1 MPTGLQINPTT
12 GEITGT
18 PTVEQTGTDAT
29 ITATNGVSPDDSV
42 TISFAVVVL
51 IAPQFVPSTQPS
63 VTSNVGASFTLDL
76 NATGN
81 PAPTYSATNLPSGL
95 NIDATTGLISG
106 TFTTE
111 QTRTTTITASNGVSP
126 DATVSIQFTVLA
138 ALAAPQITTV
148 VTGTQTLRTNMLYEL
163 QLEATGFPTSITWG
177 VTSGTLPN
185 NVILNTA
192 TGEIRGTPDTD
203 QSASAVVITAS
214 NGVSPDAT
222 ITITFE
228 VVTRIAPAFGAIA
241 PQMLVVNM
249 PYTYTLPVTGT
260 PTPVVTEQSQFLGRA
275 ISSAN
280 INLAVGVWRGG
291 TRIGDRIHFVRDTT
305 NVTTAYDFNGG
316 RQSSDDI
323 TLTGASSI
331 RGIVSTDD
339 RIYVF
344 SLNGTS
350 ALAFNHS
357 GGRVSGDDIDLSSFG
372 TGNRWE
378 GATRTDSLIYFVDNI
393 DDVARAYNF
402 DRTRSAE
409 NDISLGEGA
418 WRSALALRDRIYF
431 LNDGNIEE
439 AQGWDLEGNR
449 QTGFDLSFV
458 PGFWH
463 ASAASDDRMW
473 FVDNSTDIAAAYIS
487 YGSALPT
494 GVTYAN
500 GVVSGTPTVVGQDVD
515 ITFIA
520 TNSSGDEA
528 SATVSFEVAP
538 TPSAP
543 QITAPTIT
551 SYLYPLGSSVA
562 LDLVATAS
570 PQVSL
575 WSVTSGTLPSGLSFS
590 STSGNAVQIVGTVDT
605 IYPSAEVVITA
616 SNGVDPDATVNIQF
630 TVIAA
635 LFAPQF
641 VPATQPAF
649 TRNVGDEFTLDL
661 NATGNPTP
669 TYSSPNLPNGLS
681 IDATTGV
688 ITGTFATPQTITS
701 TITATNSEDTDTV
714 TISFTVNAL
723 VSPSLAAVAA
733 QSYTIHTAITPVT
746 LQASGNPTPVISE
759 RRGLP
764 QPLTSD
770 FGLSSGAWRG
780 AARNGNRIYFVRT
793 GSTTL
798 FAYDLQGGRQL
809 GDDITVTGTNHEGL
823 VFTDTRIFLVDNA
836 LSTAFAFDHSGT
848 EVVGDNINI
857 GSGGWAGASR
867 RGDRIYFLD
876 NANNVIRVYTTS
888 GARREA
894 EDITVQNRAYRS
906 ILALDD
912 VIYVI
917 ADSTNNAYPYD
928 YSGAAQT
935 TSLDLGEGSWHGS
948 VWTPNHQIFFVN
960 AADNTAHAYS
970 DGSNLP
976 RGVLINDGV
985 ISGTPTAVFPTTTA
999 TFQAKNNVLPD
1010 ATIDVPFTVT
1020 AALSAPQITTRTF
1033 PTQSYRIGD
1042 VFPAIDVNAT
1052 GNPVPTWSATNLPPG
1067 LQINTTTGVITGTF
1081 TALYATAQATITASN
1096 GVGSDDSITIEFTVV
1111 DALFA
1116 PTIPADA
1123 QTSYQL
1129 YRTTPFTLDL
1139 DDLGAT
1145 GNPAPTWSHTGGT
1158 LPPGLNFSGTTL
1170 SGTPT
1175 TEGVQVVTFT
1185 ASNGVSPSASIDI
1198 TFTVSPPLVAPNITT
1213 TPFTRT
1219 LRVGQ
1224 TITDIPLNATG
1235 NPAPDW
1241 SATNLPP
1248 GLTFSPTTGNN
1259 VVITGTPTTQQ
1270 DARQATITAR
1280 NSVDSD
1286 TLSVNFTVLVAFS
1299 VPVIASDALTSY
1311 NFVTGDEIDDI
1322 VIRVTGNPL
1331 PQWSIISGQ
1340 LPTGVELG
1348 NRRHLVCHNKGNAY

>member
-1 MPTGLQINPTT
+1 M
-12 GEITGT
+12 
-18 PTVEQTGTDAT
+18 
-29 ITATNGVSPDDSV
+29 
-42 TISFAVVVL
+42 
-51 IAPQFVPSTQPS
+51 
-63 VTSNVGASFTLDL
+63 
-76 NATGN
+76 
-81 PAPTYSATNLPSGL
+81 
-95 NIDATTGLISG
+95 
-106 TFTTE
+106 
-111 QTRTTTITASNGVSP
+111 
-126 DATVSIQFTVLA
+126 LA

-177 VTSGTLPN
+177 VTSGALPN

-241 PQMLVVNM
+241 PQMLVVNVA
-249 PYTYTLPVTGT
+249 YTYTLPVTGT

-275 ISSAN
+275 ISSGN

-291 TRIGDRIHFVRDTT
+291 TRIGNRIHFVRDTT

-344 SLNGTS
+344 SLAGTS

-378 GATRTDSLIYFVDNI
+378 GATRTDSLIYFVDNV

-590 STSGNAVQIVGTVDT
+590 ATSGNAVQIVGTVDT

-630 TVIAA
+630 TVTSASV
-635 LFAPQF
+635 APQF

-649 TRNVGDEFTLDL
+649 TRNVGDSFTLDL
-661 NATGNPTP
+661 NASGNPAP

-723 VSPSLAAVAA
+723 VSPSLSAIAA
-733 QSYTIHTAITPVT
+733 QSYTINVAITPVT
-746 LQASGNPTPVISE
+746 LQATGNPTPVISE

-798 FAYDLQGGRQL
+798 FAYDWAGGRQL

-985 ISGTPTAVFPTTTA
+985 ISGTPTEVFPTTTA

-1020 AALSAPQITTRTF
+1020 AALSAPTI
-1033 PTQSYRIGD
+1033 
-1042 VFPAIDVNAT
+1042 
-1052 GNPVPTWSATNLPPG
+1052 PP
-1067 LQINTTTGVITGTF
+1067 
-1081 TALYATAQATITASN
+1081 
-1096 GVGSDDSITIEFTVV
+1096 
-1111 DALFA
+1111 DALA
-1116 PTIPADA
+1116 
-1123 QTSYQL
+1123 SYQL

-1145 GNPAPTWSHTGGT
+1145 GNPDPTWAHTGGT

-1224 TITDIPLNATG
+1224 AITDIPLNATG

-1248 GLTFSPTTGNN
+1248 GLTFSPTTGND

-1270 DARQATITAR
+1270 DARQATITAQ

-1299 VPVIASDALTSY
+1299 APVIASDGLTSY
-1311 NFVTGDEIDDI
+1311 SFVTGDEIDDI
-1322 VIRVTGNPL
+1322 VIRVTGNPI
-1331 PQWSIISGQ
+1331 PQWSILSGQ
-1340 LPTGVELG
+1340 LPTGLS
-1348 NRRHLVCHNKGNAY
+1348 LVTGDTLSVTIRGTPTETGTFTVTLRALNSEGNATITITFTVSLALAAPVISPRTVDAQSYRINIEITHRLLRFLLRAIPLQHGQLQGCPRDYKSMLQPELSPEHLQ